1 MADRWYFSWN
11 NTEFGPFSGAQLREL
26 AALGRLQ
33 VMDTVW
39 KEGSEKRVRAD
50 RIKNLFS
57 CPKTK
62 ASPAK
67 ANVPTY
73 SSSIQ
78 QSERLSST
86 IPNAEKKLDSWLPS
100 ANDLRTLCDP
110 EIPDG
115 LVLQAIPDQIV

>member
-11 NTEFGPFSGAQLREL
+11 NKEFGPFSASQLKEL

-33 VMDTVW
+33 ATDTVW
-39 KEGSEKRVRAD
+39 KGGTEKRVRAD
-50 RIKNLFS
+50 RIKNLF
-57 CPKTK
+57 PDPITK

-67 ANVPTY
+67 AIVPAY

-78 QSERLSST
+78 QAERLSSS
-86 IPNAEKKLDSWLPS
+86 IPNSETKLDSWLPS

-115 LVLQAIPDQIV
+115 LMLRSEH